1 MKMKT
6 LAKINK
12 NEKIPTN
19 SSIDEILNGGLEK
32 GIITQ
37 IFGPPGSGKTNISL
51 QLSVEVGKKGKKVV
65 YIDTEGGIS
74 IDRIQQI
81 AKDSFEEV
89 ANNIIILEPTT
100 FEEQEEDIIIIES
113 WLKKNKENVDLLIL
127 DSAVALYRV
136 DERKSSKLNKSLGRQ
151 MGLLAKIPR
160 KYNIAILITNQIYA
174 AFGDEENKPEIRAV
188 GGTTLQYWSKVI
200 IQLERTEMK
209 SQRLATIKRH
219 NTLPEGKIVNFLITE
234 DGIK

>member
-151 MGLLAKIPR
+151 WD
-160 KYNIAILITNQIYA
+160 Y
-174 AFGDEENKPEIRAV
+174 
-188 GGTTLQYWSKVI
+188 LQK
-200 IQLERTEMK
+200 
-209 SQRLATIKRH
+209 
-219 NTLPEGKIVNFLITE
+219 
-234 DGIK
+234 